1 MEKVMQMFEKGK
13 TLDDFDGF
21 LDSEVKNFYDKFSFK
36 GTIPFYEMA
45 VHTNRY
51 TKFEFKKTPHILL
64 ELRKFFL
71 NQMDPYNVKTIKQWF
86 SRLEKFALSNKLT
99 KEFKLDLFEVK
110 NEPYPK
116 GVFEYEGIYK
126 NLHFEN
132 CKFNAA
138 IFSMLGAKITD
149 IIYSADD
156 LYCRFDLKATDLF
169 FRKDLAKKEIAKLLE
184 ENLEHLI
191 NYSKVINDDDFFIWM
206 KIAEDK
212 DALIE
217 FNNEMSR
224 EKWLNLIESKIK
236 EFGSKENFH
245 LNLLKIF
252 EKLHWIDIENE
263 KELIFQIRL
272 SKEKYNEQREFML
285 NYLSKH
291 SNISQIEGKFCLK
304 PQ

>member
-1 MEKVMQMFEKGK
+1 MEKVMQIFEKGK
-13 TLDDFDGF
+13 TLDDFDRF
-21 LDSEVKNFYDKFSFK
+21 LDSEVKDLYDNFSFK
-36 GTIPFYEMA
+36 GIIPFYEMI
-45 VHTNRY
+45 VHTNKY
-51 TKFEFKKTPHILL
+51 TKFEFKKTPYVLI

-71 NQMDPYNVKTIKQWF
+71 SQVDPFSIKSLKQWF

-99 KEFKLDLFEVK
+99 KEFKLELFEVK
-110 NEPYPK
+110 NDPYPK
-116 GVFEYEGIYK
+116 GVFEYVGLYK

-138 IFSMLGAKITD
+138 IISMLGVKITD
-149 IIYSADD
+149 VIYSADD

-236 EFGSKENFH
+236 FVMSSKN
-245 LNLLKIF
+245 
-252 EKLHWIDIENE
+252 
-263 KELIFQIRL
+263 
-272 SKEKYNEQREFML
+272 
-285 NYLSKH
+285 
-291 SNISQIEGKFCLK
+291 
-304 PQ
+304 